1 MQNYLIIGAGLQ
13 GCCIALELAKRGQKV
28 TLIERDHQLFNRASL
43 RNEGKVHLGLVYMN
57 DPSFETPLFMLQG
70 ALLFRKSLERW
81 IGEKSNQLGLSKP
94 FYYLVAKDSFLQAD
108 QLQQG
113 YARLQEAFELW
124 KKKNH
129 DWDYLGQHPEVL
141 YERSIEQEI
150 TDLFGEE
157 IVCSGFRTAE
167 LAIDTEVLR
176 EHMVEA
182 VYAQENIRVLT
193 NTRVESIVPDQDLF
207 ELTITDSYGKSVLL
221 GDAVINCA
229 WDGKY
234 VFDQQ
239 IGLSLPSNLLHRL
252 KYRIIVKLPDALRN
266 RPSATMVIG
275 KYGDVVNQNNGY
287 AYLSWY
293 PSACLGWSHDVS
305 PPANWEQAARGV
317 VDPELANQLSNEFL
331 HAIEKWYPGI
341 QESIVKLVDAGPIVA
356 YGKTDVDDADST
368 LHNRSGI
375 GFKSVGNYHSI
386 ETGKLTTAP
395 MIAVNFVNTI
405 LGL

>member
-1 MQNYLIIGAGLQ
+1 
-13 GCCIALELAKRGQKV
+13 
-28 TLIERDHQLFNRASL
+28 
-43 RNEGKVHLGLVYMN
+43 
-57 DPSFETPLFMLQG
+57 
-70 ALLFRKSLERW
+70 
-81 IGEKSNQLGLSKP
+81 
-94 FYYLVAKDSFLQAD
+94 
-108 QLQQG
+108 
-113 YARLQEAFELW
+113 
-124 KKKNH
+124 
-129 DWDYLGQHPEVL
+129 
-141 YERSIEQEI
+141 
-150 TDLFGEE
+150 
-157 IVCSGFRTAE
+157 
-167 LAIDTEVLR
+167 
-176 EHMVEA
+176 
-182 VYAQENIRVLT
+182 
-193 NTRVESIVPDQDLF
+193 
-207 ELTITDSYGKSVLL
+207 
-221 GDAVINCA
+221 VINCA

-305 PPANWEQAARGV
+305 PPANWEQAAQGV

>member
-207 ELTITDSYGKSVLL
+207 ELTITDSYGKSVIL
-221 GDAVINCA
+221 GDTVINCA